1 MWKRSIL
8 SALLAGMWC
17 AGSVAYAEVIDMTA
31 PENLGGVV
39 IDNLTSTVK
48 NTYLYKWDS
57 ATGKVI
63 GGTILNKKVRIENK
77 DIWIYSYLVLDA
89 SDFPNLNAREARRA
103 ADELI
108 KKITESDEQT
118 NPVSISIRNEKGEE
132 LYRYDVSN
140 WIGDDPDGT
149 HHWSHEYR
157 IDRTLKETYFSPL
170 INDGTVHE
178 YDQNAY
184 NDDRLP
190 VRDMDVYPD
199 FSNKAEDNI
208 YALVRT
214 TDYGNLKVLTWMHG
228 GHRDEPH
235 CYWWGRP
242 IRMNLKGDASMHPDG
257 RAYGIYNDSSKEIH
271 FGPSSAVFDV
281 KGAEATGIY
290 AGNNREGVK
299 SSIQVYGNLLF
310 NLDGS
315 RTTGV
320 EAGKNGEVVDHIYIE
335 WKQDP
340 NPINVDVRSPHGYG
354 LYAHDG
360 GVIRLGKAT
369 VSSGLADAVYAERG
383 GRITFATDSYTGNLK
398 TDGDENSHI
407 RTTIL
412 KSMRGDALGHVG
424 MKLGA
429 KASWEGSA
437 SSLTD
442 LTLGNDSVWHVGR
455 AGDIRLPVL
464 SGSNGNIHMNRGGGD
479 LSVGSLEGKA
489 GFSFE
494 RDAADATR
502 ILGGT
507 VIIDKAAAGSIVT
520 IFTDRTGL
528 ESAEE
533 AVMQKVLR
541 GLAEKLYYKG
551 YMNGEEHITATAVIA
566 GGLTSASIFDTR
578 ANLYFDRVTGRA
590 KLENTSGV
598 LSFTKPITFTED
610 DADYKT
616 YGIASADYSAY
627 TFPEKVEMN
636 VDFSAQGTPIPENMA
651 YANAIWARNA
661 GDHVIDLKG
670 NDLDLNVKVA
680 VPGMSQVTST
690 SISQMQK
697 GTLTIKN
704 PGFMDISNWTD
715 FYYAGG
721 ISAGG
726 RFNTYEEEDR
736 ATVHIMND
744 NSWDHRVKITGTVWG
759 MPNGSPTNTSS
770 IFWINFT
777 GIKTFDHGNVFID
790 GLVDIDT
797 NDAWCVSG
805 IGGHSIISLG
815 GGSLNAKHYTSVDS
829 YSDGTVNINIAN
841 GQQKGEAYRPGNNKV
856 NIQGN
861 LRTQGQWV
869 GAGSGG
875 YINVAL
881 TTPDS
886 TFNGRADSGS
896 YAKQAGW
903 TSLWLQNGATWT
915 NQDGGFQYGDKW
927 NYNTKEDSVVE
938 HFIGGGTEETR
949 GVIYQK
955 YGAPAD
961 SLKPEREKGASDLYL
976 KNYSGHTLV
985 LMDHSVDEKGQISID
1000 SGKVQIDHAH
1010 KDANGTNAVITLRT
1024 DNAGLTGNS
1033 PASAKNIM
1041 SETLHKLANKL
1052 YYTAYKEGERNLTG
1066 KVEIAEGLTAQ
1077 SASMRVEDIT
1087 YKDENGQGQYLY
1099 TPAVDPADQ
1108 QDVDTFDTA
1117 ITGDAVADEA
1127 YVAHGV
1133 LKNNIYTFTRD
1144 GTTIRDAHAV
1154 ISGGAIPLGKIA
1166 ASISNSSETAPTIID
1181 MNHHRLNIHSDKF
1194 SIAAGDTLSGIAATT
1209 KGSRVEINN
1218 AGPIDIQLE
1227 SYTSPGHD
1235 EAFFTAGIFV
1245 NTGGVVHIHNG
1256 GENKEDKVLRIRSAY
1271 KPDWTMRS
1279 AGIKARNSMEG
1290 VYSTVQ
1296 VDGLVDIEVD
1306 GDISNETAGSRPG
1319 YGHPLNGRT
1328 GVSATGSQINIG
1340 GGSVKVRHG
1349 FAALWA
1355 HGEFQ
1360 SANDGIIRMNVER
1373 DSSGNVI
1380 GAGKNRTIIEGDVST
1395 RATHGKGRIYLG
1407 LSTPE
1412 SYWLGSYPDKNTF
1425 NQPLEQLGSVDLFI
1439 KNGAYWKGFSDGVMH
1454 VTIEDGASSWTG
1466 FNMGDN
1472 MHLILKNGATWYNA
1486 ITKDQKDLKD
1496 NPADSKVKNL
1506 VSDKGIID
1514 MTGARAFM
1522 GSWTGERGKPSSSLT
1537 EMPGTE
1543 TGNLIIGKYSG
1554 NGTVIYRHVIEGN
1567 APKVLGGNTTILSA
1581 EEDSVIT
1588 LRTDNEGLNTSSDKA
1603 ADKNLVSETLN
1614 ALAGKLFY
1622 PGQWTGSKNHLTG
1635 KVEIAEG
1642 LTASAAGLRIGDIT
1656 YKFGDGQGQ
1665 YLYTPATDI
1674 PDEQIINPMKQTM
1687 DGSVPSEKAYTDAG
1701 IYKAAENTYR
1711 FTKDPAEIQADTA
1724 ISAGTKDL
1732 KVNAEG
1738 RLVLAAKDRGIL
1750 AESHNVDITA
1760 KTLDVKAAN
1769 GTAVTAGNGTVKIH
1783 GNTRME
1789 SRDGIKAQNGSTV
1802 TIDGRS
1808 DITAED
1814 TAIEALGNSKVSLTN
1829 GGTIKGKIRAAGGR
1843 VETKDVEA
1851 KGDIQTSGA
1860 GFLSMTGGKIES
1872 GRVEAEG
1879 TGSSIALRRGEYN
1892 IEKLKADN
1900 GSSLTLINNPDKKTE
1915 IKGIEA
1921 GTRSSVSATLEGGKA
1936 ALIGDITGTGEVELT
1951 LGDKARWEGKS
1962 NNGKADVTVDSI
1974 WKNTGKT
1981 KLRKLGGS
1989 GTVDMTQ
1996 SGEGKTEIGE
2006 YNGSVTL
2013 VYAHDNAN
2021 PVNIKGNNFHIGK
2034 AAAGSK
2040 VRMLTDSE
2048 GLNTSSG
2055 KAADKNL
2062 VSETLNALAGKLYY
2076 EAYKNGEK
2084 NLAGTVEIAE
2094 GLTAQSAT
2102 KRLETMTYKAGTGQ
2116 GQYLYTPATEDNPN
2130 PNPNPKPNPK
2140 PNPNPNPNP
2149 KPNPNPNPNPKPK
2162 PPIIYGSKETQMMK
2176 GAKTAMTSA
2185 VLLWRGNNND
2195 LQRRMGDIRLAKEEN
2210 GIWARYLGGKNKID
2224 KRNTYLKQTYDIA
2237 QVGYDKKKGNWTIG
2251 AALDYGTG
2259 KDTYANGTG
2268 KGKLASL
2275 ALYGTMQKEDGQYI
2289 DVILKGSHIK
2299 NDYTVYNEM
2308 NHRLEGKYR
2317 TNGLSLSMEYGKR
2330 MKKENGF
2337 YIDPSIELTAGH
2349 LGGKDYDAVS
2359 DYAGG
2364 KKMHIHQ
2371 DGINSVIGR
2380 IGLGIGKETERSNL
2394 FAKIGLAHEFGG
2406 KVKSI
2411 FSAENEPTSGTEV
2424 DLKDSWVD
2432 VEVGGSWLV
2441 NRNTYLYGTYTRN
2454 FGADVSSKW
2463 RIDAGIRFSF

>member
-398 TDGDENSHI
+398 TDGDENSQI

-670 NDLDLNVKVA
+670 NDLALNVKVA

-815 GGSLNAKHYTSVDS
+815 GGNLNAKHYTSVDS

-1380 GAGKNRTIIEGDVST
+1380 GAGENRTIIEGDVST

-1412 SYWLGSYPDKNTF
+1412 SCWLGSYPDKNTF

-1514 MTGARAFM
+1514 MTGTRAFM

-1567 APKVLGGNTTILSA
+1567 VPKVLGGNTTILSA

-1635 KVEIAEG
+1635 KAEIAEG

-1687 DGSVPSEKAYTDAG
+1687 DGSASSEKAYTDAG

-1921 GTRSSVSATLEGGKA
+1921 GTGSSVSATLEGEKA

-1951 LGDKARWEGKS
+1951 IGNKARWEGKS

-1989 GTVDMTQ
+1989 GTVDMTKT
-1996 SGEGKTEIGE
+1996 GEGKTEIGE
-2006 YNGSVTL
+2006 YNGTLTL
-2013 VYAHDNAN
+2013 VYAHDNAT
-2021 PVNIKGNNFHIGK
+2021 PVNMKGNEFRIQK
-2034 AAAGSK
+2034 AKAGSK

-2130 PNPNPKPNPK
+2130 PNPNP
-2140 PNPNPNPNP
+2140 NP

-2210 GIWARYLGGKNKID
+2210 GIWARYLGGKNKMD
-2224 KRNTYLKQTYDIA
+2224 KQNTYLKQTYDIA

-2394 FAKIGLAHEFGG
+2394 FAKIALAHEFGG

>member
-1 MWKRSIL
+1 MNKKMWKRSIL

-369 VSSGLADAVYAERG
+369 VSSGLADAVYVERG

-670 NDLDLNVKVA
+670 NDLALNVKVA

-1760 KTLDVKAAN
+1760 KTLDVMAAN

-1872 GRVEAEG
+1872 GRG
-1879 TGSSIALRRGEYN
+1879 RCGS
-1892 IEKLKADN
+1892 
-1900 GSSLTLINNPDKKTE
+1900 
-1915 IKGIEA
+1915 
-1921 GTRSSVSATLEGGKA
+1921 
-1936 ALIGDITGTGEVELT
+1936 
-1951 LGDKARWEGKS
+1951 
-1962 NNGKADVTVDSI
+1962 
-1974 WKNTGKT
+1974 
-1981 KLRKLGGS
+1981 
-1989 GTVDMTQ
+1989 
-1996 SGEGKTEIGE
+1996 
-2006 YNGSVTL
+2006 
-2013 VYAHDNAN
+2013 
-2021 PVNIKGNNFHIGK
+2021 
-2034 AAAGSK
+2034 
-2040 VRMLTDSE
+2040 
-2048 GLNTSSG
+2048 
-2055 KAADKNL
+2055 
-2062 VSETLNALAGKLYY
+2062 
-2076 EAYKNGEK
+2076 
-2084 NLAGTVEIAE
+2084 
-2094 GLTAQSAT
+2094 
-2102 KRLETMTYKAGTGQ
+2102 
-2116 GQYLYTPATEDNPN
+2116 
-2130 PNPNPKPNPK
+2130 
-2140 PNPNPNPNP
+2140 
-2149 KPNPNPNPNPKPK
+2149 
-2162 PPIIYGSKETQMMK
+2162 
-2176 GAKTAMTSA
+2176 
-2185 VLLWRGNNND
+2185 
-2195 LQRRMGDIRLAKEEN
+2195 
-2210 GIWARYLGGKNKID
+2210 
-2224 KRNTYLKQTYDIA
+2224 
-2237 QVGYDKKKGNWTIG
+2237 
-2251 AALDYGTG
+2251 
-2259 KDTYANGTG
+2259 
-2268 KGKLASL
+2268 
-2275 ALYGTMQKEDGQYI
+2275 
-2289 DVILKGSHIK
+2289 
-2299 NDYTVYNEM
+2299 
-2308 NHRLEGKYR
+2308 
-2317 TNGLSLSMEYGKR
+2317 
-2330 MKKENGF
+2330 
-2337 YIDPSIELTAGH
+2337 
-2349 LGGKDYDAVS
+2349 
-2359 DYAGG
+2359 
-2364 KKMHIHQ
+2364 
-2371 DGINSVIGR
+2371 
-2380 IGLGIGKETERSNL
+2380 
-2394 FAKIGLAHEFGG
+2394 
-2406 KVKSI
+2406 
-2411 FSAENEPTSGTEV
+2411 
-2424 DLKDSWVD
+2424 
-2432 VEVGGSWLV
+2432 
-2441 NRNTYLYGTYTRN
+2441 
-2454 FGADVSSKW
+2454 
-2463 RIDAGIRFSF
+2463 

>member
-1 MWKRSIL
+1 MNKKMWKRSIL

-670 NDLDLNVKVA
+670 NDLALNVKVA

-1760 KTLDVKAAN
+1760 KTLDVMAAN

-1915 IKGIEA
+1915 IREIEA
-1921 GTRSSVSATLEGGKA
+1921 GAGSSVSTTLEGEKA

-2130 PNPNPKPNPK
+2130 PNPNP
-2140 PNPNPNPNP
+2140 NP

-2210 GIWARYLGGKNKID
+2210 GIWARYLGGKNKLD
-2224 KRNTYLKQTYDIA
+2224 KQNTYLKQTYDIA

-2349 LGGKDYDAVS
+2349 LGRKDYDAVS

-2394 FAKIGLAHEFGG
+2394 FAKIALAHEFGG

-2424 DLKDSWVD
+2424 ELKDSWVD

>member
-1 MWKRSIL
+1 MNKKMWKRSIL

-670 NDLDLNVKVA
+670 NDLALNVKVA

-1760 KTLDVKAAN
+1760 KTLDVMAAN

-1915 IKGIEA
+1915 IREIEA
-1921 GTRSSVSATLEGGKA
+1921 GAGSSVSTTLEGEKA

-2130 PNPNPKPNPK
+2130 PNPNP
-2140 PNPNPNPNP
+2140 NP

-2210 GIWARYLGGKNKID
+2210 GIWARYLGGKNKLD
-2224 KRNTYLKQTYDIA
+2224 KQNTYLKQTYDIA

-2394 FAKIGLAHEFGG
+2394 FAKIALAHEFGG

-2424 DLKDSWVD
+2424 ELKDSWVD

>member
-1 MWKRSIL
+1 MNKKMWKRSIL

-103 ADELI
+103 ANELI

-214 TDYGNLKVLTWMHG
+214 TDHGNLKVLTWMHG

-271 FGPSSAVFDV
+271 FGPSLAVFDV

-320 EAGKNGEVVDHIYIE
+320 EAGKNGEVVDHEYLE
-335 WKQDP
+335 WAGPAMVSIDV
-340 NPINVDVRSPHGYG
+340 NVNSPHGYG

-369 VSSGLADAVYAERG
+369 ISSGLADAVYAERG

-407 RTTIL
+407 RASIL
-412 KSMRGDALGHVG
+412 KSMKGDALGHVG
-424 MKLGA
+424 MELGA

-455 AGDIRLPVL
+455 AGDIRLAVL

-670 NDLDLNVKVA
+670 NDLALNVKVA

-1496 NPADSKVKNL
+1496 NPADSKVKKL

-1921 GTRSSVSATLEGGKA
+1921 GTGSSVSITLEGEKA
-1936 ALIGDITGTGEVELT
+1936 ALIGDITGTGEVT
-1951 LGDKARWEGKS
+1951 LAVENRARWEGKS
-1962 NNGKADVTVDSI
+1962 SNGNTDVTVNST
-1974 WKNTGKT
+1974 WKNTGET
-1981 KLRKLGGS
+1981 KLRKLSGR

-1996 SGEGKTEIGE
+1996 TGEGKTEIGE
-2006 YNGSVTL
+2006 YNGTLTL
-2013 VYAHDNAN
+2013 VYAHDNAT
-2021 PVNIKGNNFHIGK
+2021 PVNMKGNEFRIQK
-2034 AAAGSK
+2034 AKAGSK

-2076 EAYKNGEK
+2076 EAYKSGEK

-2130 PNPNPKPNPK
+2130 PNPNPKPNPD
-2140 PNPNPNPNP
+2140 
-2149 KPNPNPNPNPKPK
+2149 
-2162 PPIIYGSKETQMMK
+2162 IEYGSKETQMMK
-2176 GAKTAMTSA
+2176 GSKTAMTA
-2185 VLLWRGNNND
+2185 AILLWRGNNND
-2195 LQRRMGDIRLAKEEN
+2195 LERRMGDIRLAKEEN
-2210 GIWARYLGGKNKID
+2210 GIWARYLGGKNKMD
-2224 KRNTYLKQTYDIA
+2224 KQNTYLKQTYDIA

-2259 KDTYANGTG
+2259 KDTYASGTG

-2308 NHRLEGKYR
+2308 NHRMEGKYR

-2394 FAKIGLAHEFGG
+2394 FAKIALAHEFGG

>member
-103 ADELI
+103 ANELI

-214 TDYGNLKVLTWMHG
+214 TDHGNLKVLTWMHG

-271 FGPSSAVFDV
+271 FGPSLAVFDV

-320 EAGKNGEVVDHIYIE
+320 EAGKNGEVVDHEYLE
-335 WKQDP
+335 WAGPAMVSIDV
-340 NPINVDVRSPHGYG
+340 NVNSPHGYG

-369 VSSGLADAVYAERG
+369 ISSGLADAVYAERG

-407 RTTIL
+407 RASIL
-412 KSMRGDALGHVG
+412 KSMKGDALGHVG
-424 MKLGA
+424 MELGA

-455 AGDIRLPVL
+455 AGNIRLAVL

-670 NDLDLNVKVA
+670 NDLALNVKVA

-1614 ALAGKLFY
+1614 SLAGKLFY
-1622 PGQWTGSKNHLTG
+1622 PGQWTG
-1635 KVEIAEG
+1635 
-1642 LTASAAGLRIGDIT
+1642 
-1656 YKFGDGQGQ
+1656 
-1665 YLYTPATDI
+1665 
-1674 PDEQIINPMKQTM
+1674 
-1687 DGSVPSEKAYTDAG
+1687 
-1701 IYKAAENTYR
+1701 
-1711 FTKDPAEIQADTA
+1711 
-1724 ISAGTKDL
+1724 
-1732 KVNAEG
+1732 
-1738 RLVLAAKDRGIL
+1738 
-1750 AESHNVDITA
+1750 
-1760 KTLDVKAAN
+1760 
-1769 GTAVTAGNGTVKIH
+1769 
-1783 GNTRME
+1783 
-1789 SRDGIKAQNGSTV
+1789 
-1802 TIDGRS
+1802 
-1808 DITAED
+1808 
-1814 TAIEALGNSKVSLTN
+1814 
-1829 GGTIKGKIRAAGGR
+1829 
-1843 VETKDVEA
+1843 
-1851 KGDIQTSGA
+1851 
-1860 GFLSMTGGKIES
+1860 
-1872 GRVEAEG
+1872 
-1879 TGSSIALRRGEYN
+1879 
-1892 IEKLKADN
+1892 
-1900 GSSLTLINNPDKKTE
+1900 
-1915 IKGIEA
+1915 
-1921 GTRSSVSATLEGGKA
+1921 
-1936 ALIGDITGTGEVELT
+1936 
-1951 LGDKARWEGKS
+1951 
-1962 NNGKADVTVDSI
+1962 
-1974 WKNTGKT
+1974 
-1981 KLRKLGGS
+1981 
-1989 GTVDMTQ
+1989 
-1996 SGEGKTEIGE
+1996 
-2006 YNGSVTL
+2006 
-2013 VYAHDNAN
+2013 
-2021 PVNIKGNNFHIGK
+2021 
-2034 AAAGSK
+2034 
-2040 VRMLTDSE
+2040 
-2048 GLNTSSG
+2048 
-2055 KAADKNL
+2055 
-2062 VSETLNALAGKLYY
+2062 
-2076 EAYKNGEK
+2076 
-2084 NLAGTVEIAE
+2084 
-2094 GLTAQSAT
+2094 
-2102 KRLETMTYKAGTGQ
+2102 
-2116 GQYLYTPATEDNPN
+2116 
-2130 PNPNPKPNPK
+2130 
-2140 PNPNPNPNP
+2140 
-2149 KPNPNPNPNPKPK
+2149 
-2162 PPIIYGSKETQMMK
+2162 
-2176 GAKTAMTSA
+2176 
-2185 VLLWRGNNND
+2185 
-2195 LQRRMGDIRLAKEEN
+2195 
-2210 GIWARYLGGKNKID
+2210 
-2224 KRNTYLKQTYDIA
+2224 
-2237 QVGYDKKKGNWTIG
+2237 
-2251 AALDYGTG
+2251 
-2259 KDTYANGTG
+2259 
-2268 KGKLASL
+2268 
-2275 ALYGTMQKEDGQYI
+2275 
-2289 DVILKGSHIK
+2289 
-2299 NDYTVYNEM
+2299 
-2308 NHRLEGKYR
+2308 
-2317 TNGLSLSMEYGKR
+2317 
-2330 MKKENGF
+2330 
-2337 YIDPSIELTAGH
+2337 
-2349 LGGKDYDAVS
+2349 
-2359 DYAGG
+2359 
-2364 KKMHIHQ
+2364 
-2371 DGINSVIGR
+2371 
-2380 IGLGIGKETERSNL
+2380 
-2394 FAKIGLAHEFGG
+2394 
-2406 KVKSI
+2406 
-2411 FSAENEPTSGTEV
+2411 
-2424 DLKDSWVD
+2424 
-2432 VEVGGSWLV
+2432 
-2441 NRNTYLYGTYTRN
+2441 
-2454 FGADVSSKW
+2454 
-2463 RIDAGIRFSF
+2463 